1 MYRLCG
7 RDDCAV
13 RGAPGVTASV
23 ASQDRMSRS
32 PAVTVPAIIILELEA
47 DPGPGLFLM
56 HRHTKAM
63 KLQASSSLEDAAPT
77 LTRIVPWLSE
87 HWRHKSLIMPV
98 IMASHGT
105 SCWTRTIFRSSGK
118 FKFGDEC
125 GCHRDLFSGR
135 FSPTTMTH

>member
-1 MYRLCG
+1 MHRLCG

-32 PAVTVPAIIILELEA
+32 PAVTVPAIIKLEA

-87 HWRHKSLIMPV
+87 HWRHKSLIM
-98 IMASHGT
+98 IMAST
-105 SCWTRTIFRSSGK
+105 SCWTRTIFWQVR
-118 FKFGDEC
+118 
-125 GCHRDLFSGR
+125 RPVRL
-135 FSPTTMTH
+135 SP